1 MKLVPLR
8 HLDTLAAF
16 KDFTKI
22 FGAAR
27 ADALATA
34 IGKVQRDPDAA
45 PRAVADL
52 RRAGFT
58 RAQAEEVVRQTIIV
72 ATGETPPA
80 ELLARRATLPHS
92 HHHQQG
98 DQK

>member
-1 MKLVPLR
+1 MKLTPIR
-8 HLDTLAAF
+8 EINTLDAYHKFEAVF
-16 KDFTKI
+16 EQPK
-22 FGAAR
+22 

-52 RRAGFT
+52 QRAGFT
-58 RAQAEEVVRQTIIV
+58 RPQAEEVVRQTIIV